1 MALVNSKGGVGKST
15 LALNIQSIIA
25 DMTDEKNNDLNLSVL
40 VVDGDDQQTST
51 KTLVERS
58 RLADER
64 KKLAELAMLQDLNVK
79 GCPKLIKLIKPVEHI
94 FKDVDIEAY
103 VNIVKKRHDFII
115 IDTKGADSDSSR
127 EVITFADILIVP
139 LSPYGFD
146 KQSLI
151 DTLTQVK
158 KAKTYNKK
166 MLVMIVFNK
175 VDKSATA
182 KNREGRSD
190 VAATVESV
198 FDKNGK
204 TAADY
209 GVFICDTELSYKP
222 RFYSEMTKGLTV
234 FEAAKGK
241 SYDPK
246 NEYDKLMNEIQAR
259 YTQINSN
266 NEVAA

>member
-1 MALVNSKGGVGKST
+1 MAAIVMAAVNSKGGVGKST
-15 LALNIQSIIA
+15 LVLNIQSVIA

-58 RLADER
+58 RLAEQA
-64 KKLAELAMLQDLNVK
+64 LLQGLNVK
-79 GCPKLIKLIKPVEHI
+79 GCPKLIKPVEHI

-103 VNIVKKRHDFII
+103 VKIVMNRHDFII

-146 KQSLI
+146 KQSLV

-158 KAKTYNKK
+158 KAKSYNKK

-182 KNREGRSD
+182 KNREGRAD
-190 VAATVESV
+190 VALTVESV
-198 FDKNGK
+198 FNKNGK
-204 TAADY
+204 TASDY

-246 NEYDKLMNEIQAR
+246 NEYDKLMNEIQVR
-259 YTQINSN
+259 YAQLNTND
-266 NEVAA
+266 EVAA

>member
-1 MALVNSKGGVGKST
+1 MSAIVMALVNSKGGVGKST
-15 LALNIQSIIA
+15 LTLNIQSVIA
-25 DMTDEKNNDLNLSVL
+25 EMKGENNKALGLNVL
-40 VVDGDDQQTST
+40 VVDGDDQQTTT

-58 RLADER
+58 NLM
-64 KKLAELAMLQDLNVK
+64 KNAELQGLNVK
-79 GCPKLIKLIKPVEHI
+79 GCPKLIAPVEHI
-94 FKDVDIEAY
+94 FKDHDIESY
-103 VNIVKKRHDFII
+103 VNIVKNRHDFIL

-182 KNREGRSD
+182 KNREGRAD
-190 VAATVESV
+190 VAASVESV
-198 FDKNGK
+198 FNKNGK
-204 TAADY
+204 TATDY

-241 SYDPK
+241 SYDPR
-246 NEYDKLMNEIQAR
+246 NEYNKLMDEIQVR
-259 YTQINSN
+259 YAQINSN